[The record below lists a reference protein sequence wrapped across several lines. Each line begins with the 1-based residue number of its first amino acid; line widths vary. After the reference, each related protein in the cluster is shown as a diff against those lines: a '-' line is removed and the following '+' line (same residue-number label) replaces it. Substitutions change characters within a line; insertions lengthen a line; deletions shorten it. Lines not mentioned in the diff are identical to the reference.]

1 MASIR
6 WIGED
11 RRPMDDIGQLKERMK
26 DFWALGDYPEVAKR
40 FMPAA
45 EALVAACDIGAGDRV
60 LDVAAGDGNVAVAA
74 ARTGARVTA
83 TDFAPSLLAAG
94 QARTEAQGLDIRWE
108 EADAEALPFRDGTFD
123 AVTSAFGLM
132 FAPRPEVAVA
142 EAFRV
147 VAPGGVVGL
156 TAWTPDGFT
165 GQVTALMGEYLPVP
179 MGTERP
185 IDWGI
190 ETTVRRR
197 LAPHSGGL
205 VVTRGQIVWE
215 FRSIDETLAWQEANF
230 GSLIVARRTLGERY
244 GELRERF
251 TGLIADW
258 NRGSDGAVRLPATYL
273 LAVARREG

>member
-6 WIGED
+6 PIGED
-11 RRPMDDIGQLKERMK
+11 RRGMDDLAQLKDRMK
-26 DFWALGDYPEVAKR
+26 DFWALGDYSEVAKR

-45 EALVAACDIGAGDRV
+45 EALVAACDVGVGDHV

-83 TDFAPSLLAAG
+83 TDFAPSLLTAG
-94 QARTEAQGLDIRWE
+94 RARTQALGLEVRWQ
-108 EADAEALPFRDGTFD
+108 EADAEALPFADETFD
-123 AVTSAFGLM
+123 IVTSAFGLM
-132 FAPRPEVAVA
+132 FAPRPDVAIA

-147 VAPGGVVGL
+147 TRPGGVVGL

-179 MGTERP
+179 MGTDRP

-197 LAPHSGGL
+197 LAPHSTGL
-205 VVTRGQIVWE
+205 EVSRGEIVWE
-215 FRSIDETLAWQEANF
+215 FASIDETLRWQEANF
-230 GSLIVARRTLGERY
+230 GALVAARRMVGDRY
-244 GELRERF
+244 EELRARF
-251 TGLIADW
+251 AGLIAEW
-258 NRGSDGAVRLPATYL
+258 NRGEGGAVVLPATYL
-273 LAVARREG
+273 LAVARRDR

>member
-6 WIGED
+6 SIGED
-11 RRPMDDIGQLKERMK
+11 RRRMDDVAQLKERMK
-26 DFWALGDYPEVAKR
+26 DFWALGNYPEVAKR

-45 EALVAACDIGAGDRV
+45 EALVAACDIGVGDRV

-83 TDFAPSLLAAG
+83 TDFAPTLLAAG
-94 QARTEAQGLDIRWE
+94 TARTEAQGLDVRWE
-108 EADAEALPFRDGTFD
+108 EADAEALPYPDGAFD

-132 FAPRPEVAVA
+132 FAPRPDVAIA

-165 GQVTALMGEYLPVP
+165 GQITALMGEYLPVP
-179 MGTERP
+179 MGTDRP

-190 ETTVRRR
+190 ETTVRHR
-197 LAPHSGGL
+197 LAPHCSGL
-205 VVTRGQIVWE
+205 EVTRGRIEWE
-215 FRSIDETLAWQEANF
+215 FDSMEHTLAWQEANF
-230 GSLIVARRTLGERY
+230 GALIAARQTLGERY

-258 NRGSDGAVRLPATYL
+258 NRGSAGAVRLPASYL
-273 LAVARREG
+273 LVVARHDR